1 MKVTGSSHSMRGIIL
16 RHIYRVLLMV
26 VMILSVSACG
36 GDLPAEPTQS
46 PDVNE
51 QAVQDDTTTAETGDG
66 LSADVVASVNGVPI
80 TQVELDRAFARVA
93 VNSAAADTDALSMQV
108 LNTLIEQQVIAQA
121 ADRFGVVVTE
131 ADVTAEID
139 GLKSSLTNMSWD
151 DWLVSNQYTE
161 AELYDAV
168 ENSIVTNRVRDQV
181 IAPLAGAVE
190 HVHARHILV
199 ATEAEANAVLSRLS
213 NGEDFEAL
221 AAEVSLDVTTRDF
234 GGDLGWFIREELLDE
249 SLSERAFALG
259 AGEIAEPV
267 VTRLGYHVIQTLEKQ
282 DRTIEQERMPLL
294 VENVFNRW
302 LEDETV
308 SATVVRNS

>member
-1 MKVTGSSHSMRGIIL
+1 MRY
-16 RHIYRVLLMV
+16 IYSVLLV
-26 VMILSVSACG
+26 VVVILSVAACG
-36 GDLPAEPTQS
+36 GDVPAEPTQS

-51 QAVQDDTTTAETGDG
+51 QAVQDDTTIAETDDS

-80 TQVELDRAFARVA
+80 TQAELDRAFARVA
-93 VNSAAADTDALSMQV
+93 VNSAAADVDALSMQV

-121 ADRFGVVVTE
+121 GDRLGIVVTE
-131 ADVTAEID
+131 AEVTTEVD
-139 GLKSSLTNMSWD
+139 GLKASLTNMSWE

-161 AELYDAV
+161 AELYTAV
-168 ENSIVTNRVRDQV
+168 ENSIVTNRVRDQI
-181 IAPLAGAVE
+181 IAPLGGAVE

-234 GGDLGWFIREELLDE
+234 GGDLGWFIREELLDV
-249 SLSERAFALG
+249 SLAEHAFALS
-259 AGEIAEPV
+259 AGEIAGPV

-302 LEDETV
+302 LEDETA